1 MWVEIEDANVRNVWQ
16 CEYCNKLTYCTPDT
30 YADIGTPI
38 CTKCDVD
45 LFHIRTEV
53 YMKVI
58 DIDPSTIKIE
68 Q

>member
-16 CEYCNKLTYCTPDT
+16 CDDCSKLTYRTPDT

-38 CTKCDVD
+38 CTDCDID
-45 LFHIRTEV
+45 LSYVLTEV
-53 YMKVI
+53 YMPVI